1 MFQKIFNPDNALMIT
16 MAQITDCIFLSLFF
30 ILGCIPVITAGASFA
45 ALYDAVYHGL
55 RKGDKHCWQRFVRT
69 FRQNLKGSILPAMV
83 VLAVFALGTK
93 GLIALWNSLAAGNL
107 SWLLFS
113 AGTFVAVLLLGILS
127 VTFPLLS
134 RFETGTAQLLRNT
147 VLLGIANAPRALALG
162 IVNALCIFLCVRYI
176 FPLFFL
182 PALAALIGTLFL
194 EPMFKPYMPSEDA
207 A

>member
-1 MFQKIFNPDNALMIT
+1 MFQKLFNPENALMIT
-16 MAQITDCIFLSLFF
+16 MTQVTDCIFLSLFF
-30 ILGCIPVITAGASFA
+30 ILGCIPVITAGAAFA

-55 RKGDKHCWQRFVRT
+55 RKGDKHSWQRFVRT
-69 FRQNLKGSILPAMV
+69 FRQNLKGSILPAAA
-83 VLAVFALGTK
+83 VLAVFALGGK
-93 GLIALWNSLAAGNL
+93 GLISLWNGLAAGKL
-107 SWLLFS
+107 SWLAFS
-113 AGTFVAVLLLGILS
+113 AGAFGAVLLLGILS

-147 VLLGIANAPRALALG
+147 VLLSIANAPRTLALG
-162 IVNALCIFLCVRYI
+162 ILNALCIFLCVRYI

-207 A
+207 T